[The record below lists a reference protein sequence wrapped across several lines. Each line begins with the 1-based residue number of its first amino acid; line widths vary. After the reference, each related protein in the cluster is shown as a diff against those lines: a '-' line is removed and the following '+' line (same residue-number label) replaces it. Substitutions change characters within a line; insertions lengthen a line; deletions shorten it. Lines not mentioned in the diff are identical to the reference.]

1 MEIKVRNLD
10 RSVVAA
16 IDDQARSQNKS
27 RNEYLVEQI
36 TLLARSPEMRQ
47 QEDKYTALVNTMV
60 KVIRENT
67 EMMDILLGGSDE
79 TK

>member
-27 RNEYLVEQI
+27 RNEYLVEQL
-36 TLLARSPEMRQ
+36 TLLARAPELKV
-47 QEDKYTALVNTMV
+47 QEDKYGALVRAVVEVV
-60 KVIRENT
+60 KENT
-67 EMMDILLGGSDE
+67 EMMDILIGGTNE
-79 TK
+79 TE